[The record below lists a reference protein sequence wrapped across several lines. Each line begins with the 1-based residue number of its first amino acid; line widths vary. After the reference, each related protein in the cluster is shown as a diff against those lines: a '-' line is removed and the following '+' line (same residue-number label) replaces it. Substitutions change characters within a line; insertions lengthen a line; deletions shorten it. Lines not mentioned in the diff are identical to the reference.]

1 MKINS
6 EEKINNS
13 KTVDRGIL
21 KNLKSTYKYAKSGRK
36 YLWLFLITN
45 ILMTVIS
52 VVAPVLGAQ
61 RLLALTNNNYQ
72 KLLVIIFSIFTLE
85 ILRNF
90 SRLAYNYFYNKFY
103 YDVRR
108 NLQIE
113 LVRETLKI
121 TQQDLNTNSSGVFIE
136 RINGD
141 TDNLTDIFTSLI
153 DYISSIIG
161 NLGVLI
167 VVFFINW
174 ILGLIY
180 VGLMIVIILYNK
192 FASSV
197 NYKNRKAW
205 KKSRERTG
213 GFISEIVRGS
223 KDVKILDAEES
234 FLAKANEFMSET
246 NEVSYKYQRER
257 AILRL
262 FGGSIRDIGDLLVG
276 VFIFIFLKSGSLSV
290 ANAIIIYNYNDRI
303 LWTADWIEQI
313 FEIIKQFNLAA
324 NRIFGILEENE
335 FTKEQFGTK
344 KLKKFEGNIEF
355 KDVGFAYEK
364 DMPVLKNM
372 TFKIKANETI
382 GFVGPSGSGKTT
394 IFNLISALER
404 VNQGTITFDGIDIN
418 TLDKSSI
425 RGNLSVIS
433 QNAYI
438 FNMSILDNLKVIK
451 QNATEK
457 EIKEACQLACLDDFI
472 ETLPN
477 KYDTIVGEGGVT
489 LSGGQKQ
496 RLAIA
501 RALLL
506 KTEILLFD
514 EATSA
519 LDNETQTKIQEAI
532 SNLKGEYTILIIA
545 HRLST
550 VINADKIFVING
562 GKVEATG
569 SHKTLLK
576 TSPTYQKLYEKEAKE
591 IPKSTSLML

>member
-1 MKINS
+1 M
-6 EEKINNS
+6 EEVKNKES
-13 KTVDRGIL
+13 KTPNRSIW
-21 KNLKSTYKYAKSGRK
+21 KNFKSTYKYAKTGRK
-36 YLWLFLITN
+36 YLWLFLIIN
-45 ILMTVIS
+45 IIMTIGSVITPIL
-52 VVAPVLGAQ
+52 VAQ
-61 RLLALTNNNYQ
+61 RLLALTSNNYSR
-72 KLLVIIFSIFTLE
+72 LLVIIICIFIIE
-85 ILRNF
+85 IGNTF
-90 SRLAYNYFYNKFY
+90 CRLAYNYFYNKFY

-108 NLQIE
+108 NLQLE

-121 TQQDLNTNSSGVFIE
+121 TQKDLSDNSSGVFIE

-141 TDNLTDIFTSLI
+141 TDNLTDIFTSMI
-153 DYISSIIG
+153 DYFSCIIG
-161 NLGVLI
+161 SIGVLI
-167 VVFFINW
+167 TVFFINW

-180 VGLMIVIILYNK
+180 VTLMVIVFLYNK
-192 FASSV
+192 YASGI
-197 NYKNRKAW
+197 NYKNRKEW
-205 KKSRERTG
+205 RKSRERTG

-234 FLAKANEFMSET
+234 FLAKADEYMSET
-246 NEVSYKYQRER
+246 NKVSYKYQRQR
-257 AILRL
+257 AILRAL
-262 FGGSIRDIGDLLVG
+262 GSSIKDTGELVINSFNFMLLSLG
-276 VFIFIFLKSGSLSV
+276 ILSV
-290 ANAIIIYNYNDRI
+290 ASAIIIYNYNDRI

-324 NRIFGILEENE
+324 NRIFGILEEDE
-335 FTKEQFGTK
+335 FAKEKFGTK

-355 KDVGFAYEK
+355 KDVSFAYEENL
-364 DMPVLKNM
+364 PVLKNM
-372 TFKIKANETI
+372 NFKINANETI

-394 IFNLISALER
+394 IFNLISAIER
-404 VNQGTITFDGIDIN
+404 VNSGTITFDGIDIN
-418 TLDKSSI
+418 TLEKSSI

-438 FNMSILDNLKVIK
+438 FNMSIMDNLKVIK
-451 QNATEK
+451 KNATIK
-457 EIKEACQLACLDDFI
+457 EIKEACHLACLDDFI
-472 ETLPN
+472 EKLPN

-519 LDNETQTKIQEAI
+519 LDNETQTKIQQAI

-550 VINADKIFVING
+550 VIDADKIFVINNG
-562 GKVEATG
+562 VVEASG

-576 TSPTYQKLYEKEAKE
+576 TSKTYKKLYEKEASENKE
-591 IPKSTSLML
+591 TKQQN

>member
-1 MKINS
+1 M
-6 EEKINNS
+6 EEVKNKDT
-13 KTVDRGIL
+13 KTPNRSVW
-21 KNLKSTYKYAKSGRK
+21 KNFKSTYKYAKSGRK
-36 YLWLFLITN
+36 YLWLFLVTN
-45 ILMTVIS
+45 IVMTIIS
-52 VVAPVLGAQ
+52 VIAPILGAQ
-61 RLLALTNNNYQ
+61 KLLALTSNNYQ
-72 KLLVIIFSIFTLE
+72 KLLVIVLIVFGLE
-85 ILRNF
+85 IFRNF

-121 TQQDLNTNSSGVFIE
+121 TQKDLNNNSSGVFIE
-136 RINGD
+136 RINSD

-167 VVFFINW
+167 TVFFINW
-174 ILGLIY
+174 CLGLIY
-180 VGLMIVIILYNK
+180 VALMIIIIIYNK
-192 FASSV
+192 FASGI
-197 NYKNRKAW
+197 NYKNRKEW

-234 FLAKANEFMSET
+234 FLAKANEYMSET
-246 NEVSYKYQRER
+246 NKVSYKYQRQR

-262 FGGSIRDIGDLLVG
+262 FGGSIRDTGDLLVG
-276 VFIFIFLKSGSLSV
+276 VFIFMFLSIGSLSV
-290 ANAIIIYNYNDRI
+290 ESAIIIYNYNDRI

-324 NRIFGILEENE
+324 NRIFGILEEDE
-335 FTKEQFGTK
+335 FAKEQFGTK

-355 KDVGFAYEK
+355 KDVSFAYENNL
-364 DMPVLKNM
+364 PVLKNM
-372 TFKIKANETI
+372 DFKINANETI

-404 VNQGTITFDGIDIN
+404 VDKGLITFDGVDIS

-438 FNMSILDNLKVIK
+438 FNMSIMDNLKVIK
-451 QNATEK
+451 KNATVK
-457 EIKEACQLACLDDFI
+457 EIKEACHLACLDDFI

-514 EATSA
+514 DATSA

-550 VINADKIFVING
+550 IIDADKILVIND

-576 TSPTYQKLYEKEAKE
+576 TSKTYQKLYEKETNENNKTKDEAK
-591 IPKSTSLML
+591 

>member
-1 MKINS
+1 M
-6 EEKINNS
+6 EEVKNKES
-13 KTVDRGIL
+13 KTPNRSIW
-21 KNLKSTYKYAKSGRK
+21 KNFKSTYKYAKTGRK
-36 YLWLFLITN
+36 YLWLFLIIN
-45 ILMTVIS
+45 IIMTIGSVI
-52 VVAPVLGAQ
+52 APILVAQ
-61 RLLALTNNNYQ
+61 RLLALTSNNYSR
-72 KLLVIIFSIFTLE
+72 LLVIIICIFIIE
-85 ILRNF
+85 IGNTF
-90 SRLAYNYFYNKFY
+90 CRLAYNYFYNKFY

-108 NLQIE
+108 NLQLE

-121 TQQDLNTNSSGVFIE
+121 TQKDLSDNSSGVFIE

-141 TDNLTDIFTSLI
+141 TDNITDIFTSMI
-153 DYISSIIG
+153 DYFSCIIG
-161 NLGVLI
+161 SLGVLI
-167 VVFFINW
+167 TVFFINW

-180 VGLMIVIILYNK
+180 VTLMIIVFLYNK
-192 FASSV
+192 YASGI
-197 NYKNRKAW
+197 NYKNRKEW
-205 KKSRERTG
+205 RKSRERTG

-234 FLAKANEFMSET
+234 FLAKADEYMSET
-246 NEVSYKYQRER
+246 NKVSYKYQRQR
-257 AILRL
+257 AILRAL
-262 FGGSIRDIGDLLVG
+262 GSSIKDTGELVINS
-276 VFIFIFLKSGSLSV
+276 FIFMLLSLGILSV
-290 ANAIIIYNYNDRI
+290 ESAIIIYNYNDRI

-324 NRIFGILEENE
+324 NRIFGILEEDE
-335 FTKEQFGTK
+335 FAKEKFGTK

-355 KDVGFAYEK
+355 KDVSFAYEENL
-364 DMPVLKNM
+364 PVLKNM
-372 TFKIKANETI
+372 NFKINANETI

-394 IFNLISALER
+394 IFNLISAIER
-404 VNQGTITFDGIDIN
+404 VNSGTITFDGIDIN
-418 TLDKSSI
+418 TLEKSSI

-438 FNMSILDNLKVIK
+438 FNMSIMDNLKVIK
-451 QNATEK
+451 KNATIK
-457 EIKEACQLACLDDFI
+457 EIKEACHLACLDDFI
-472 ETLPN
+472 EKLPN

-519 LDNETQTKIQEAI
+519 LDNETQTKIQQAI

-550 VINADKIFVING
+550 IIDADKIFVINNG
-562 GKVEATG
+562 IVEATG

-576 TSPTYQKLYEKEAKE
+576 TSKTYKKLYEKEASENKE
-591 IPKSTSLML
+591 TKQQN

>member
-1 MKINS
+1 M
-6 EEKINNS
+6 EEVKNKES
-13 KTVDRGIL
+13 KTPNRSIW
-21 KNLKSTYKYAKSGRK
+21 KNFKSTYKYAKTGRK
-36 YLWLFLITN
+36 YLWLFLIIN
-45 ILMTVIS
+45 IIMTIGSVI
-52 VVAPVLGAQ
+52 APILVAQ
-61 RLLALTNNNYQ
+61 RLLALTSNNYSR
-72 KLLVIIFSIFTLE
+72 LLVIIICIFIIE
-85 ILRNF
+85 IGNTF
-90 SRLAYNYFYNKFY
+90 CRLAYNYFYNKFY

-108 NLQIE
+108 NLQLE

-121 TQQDLNTNSSGVFIE
+121 TQKDLSDNSSGVFIE

-141 TDNLTDIFTSLI
+141 TDNLTDIFTSMI
-153 DYISSIIG
+153 DYFSCIIG
-161 NLGVLI
+161 SIGVLI
-167 VVFFINW
+167 TVFFINW

-180 VGLMIVIILYNK
+180 VTLMVIVFLYNK
-192 FASSV
+192 YASSI
-197 NYKNRKAW
+197 NYKNRKEW
-205 KKSRERTG
+205 RKSRERTG

-234 FLAKANEFMSET
+234 FLAKADEYMSET
-246 NEVSYKYQRER
+246 NKVSYKYQRQR
-257 AILRL
+257 AILRAL
-262 FGGSIRDIGDLLVG
+262 GSSIKDTGELVINS
-276 VFIFIFLKSGSLSV
+276 FIFMLLSLGILSV
-290 ANAIIIYNYNDRI
+290 ASAIIIYNYNDRI

-324 NRIFGILEENE
+324 NRIFGILEEDE
-335 FTKEQFGTK
+335 FTKEKFGTK

-355 KDVGFAYEK
+355 KDVSFAYEENL
-364 DMPVLKNM
+364 PVLKNM
-372 TFKIKANETI
+372 NFKINANETI

-394 IFNLISALER
+394 IFNLISAIER
-404 VNQGTITFDGIDIN
+404 VNSGTITFDGIDIN
-418 TLDKSSI
+418 TLEKSSI

-438 FNMSILDNLKVIK
+438 FNMSIMDNLKVIK
-451 QNATEK
+451 KNATIK
-457 EIKEACQLACLDDFI
+457 EIKEACHLACLDDFI
-472 ETLPN
+472 EKLPN

-519 LDNETQTKIQEAI
+519 LDNETQTKIQQAI

-550 VINADKIFVING
+550 VIDADKIFVINNG
-562 GKVEATG
+562 VVEATG

-576 TSPTYQKLYEKEAKE
+576 TSKTYKKLYEKEASENKE
-591 IPKSTSLML
+591 AKQQN

>member
-1 MKINS
+1 M
-6 EEKINNS
+6 EEVKNKES
-13 KTVDRGIL
+13 KTPNRSIW
-21 KNLKSTYKYAKSGRK
+21 KNFKSTYKYAKTGRK
-36 YLWLFLITN
+36 YLWLFLIIN
-45 ILMTVIS
+45 IIMTIGSVI
-52 VVAPVLGAQ
+52 APILVAQ
-61 RLLALTNNNYQ
+61 RLLALTSNNYSR
-72 KLLVIIFSIFTLE
+72 LLVIIICIFIIE
-85 ILRNF
+85 IGNTF
-90 SRLAYNYFYNKFY
+90 CRLAYNYFYNKFY

-108 NLQIE
+108 NLQLE

-121 TQQDLNTNSSGVFIE
+121 TQKDLSDNSSGVFIE

-141 TDNLTDIFTSLI
+141 TDNLTDIFTSMI
-153 DYISSIIG
+153 DYFSCIIG
-161 NLGVLI
+161 SIGVLI
-167 VVFFINW
+167 TVFFINW

-180 VGLMIVIILYNK
+180 VTLMVIVFLYNK
-192 FASSV
+192 YASGI
-197 NYKNRKAW
+197 NYKNRKEW
-205 KKSRERTG
+205 RKSRERTG

-234 FLAKANEFMSET
+234 FLAKADEYMSET
-246 NEVSYKYQRER
+246 NKVSYKYQRQR
-257 AILRL
+257 AILRAL
-262 FGGSIRDIGDLLVG
+262 GSSIKDTGELVINS
-276 VFIFIFLKSGSLSV
+276 FIFMLLSLGILSV
-290 ANAIIIYNYNDRI
+290 ASAIIIYNYNDRI

-324 NRIFGILEENE
+324 NRIFGILEEDE
-335 FTKEQFGTK
+335 FAKEKFGTK

-355 KDVGFAYEK
+355 KDVSFAYEENL
-364 DMPVLKNM
+364 PVLKNM
-372 TFKIKANETI
+372 NFKINANETI

-394 IFNLISALER
+394 IFNLISAIER
-404 VNQGTITFDGIDIN
+404 VNSGTITFDGIDIN
-418 TLDKSSI
+418 ALEKSSI

-438 FNMSILDNLKVIK
+438 FNMSIMDNLKVIK
-451 QNATEK
+451 KNATIK
-457 EIKEACQLACLDDFI
+457 EIKEACHLACLDDFI
-472 ETLPN
+472 EKLPN

-519 LDNETQTKIQEAI
+519 LDNETQTKIQQAI

-550 VINADKIFVING
+550 VIDADKIFVINNG
-562 GKVEATG
+562 VVEATG

-576 TSPTYQKLYEKEAKE
+576 TSKTYKKLYEKEASENKE
-591 IPKSTSLML
+591 TKQQN

>member
-1 MKINS
+1 M
-6 EEKINNS
+6 EEVKNKDT
-13 KTVDRGIL
+13 KTPNRSVW
-21 KNLKSTYKYAKSGRK
+21 KNFKSTYKYAKSGRK
-36 YLWLFLITN
+36 YLWLFLVIN
-45 ILMTVIS
+45 IIMTIGSVI
-52 VVAPVLGAQ
+52 APILVAQ
-61 RLLALTNNNYQ
+61 RLLALTSNNYS
-72 KLLVIIFSIFTLE
+72 KLLIVVICIFIIE
-85 ILRNF
+85 IGNNF
-90 SRLAYNYFYNKFY
+90 CRLAYNYFYNKFY

-121 TQQDLNTNSSGVFIE
+121 TQKDLNNNSSGVFIE
-136 RINGD
+136 RINSD

-153 DYISSIIG
+153 DYISCIIG
-161 NLGVLI
+161 NFGVLI
-167 VVFFINW
+167 TVFFINW
-174 ILGLIY
+174 VLGLIY
-180 VGLMIVIILYNK
+180 TILMVIVFLYNK
-192 FASSV
+192 YASGI
-197 NYKNRKAW
+197 NYKNRKEW
-205 KKSRERTG
+205 RKSRERTG

-234 FLAKANEFMSET
+234 FLAKANDYMAET
-246 NEVSYKYQRER
+246 NKISYKYQSQR
-257 AILRL
+257 AILRA
-262 FGGSIRDIGDLLVG
+262 FGNSVKDTGELVLNA
-276 VFIFIFLKSGSLSV
+276 FIFMFLSIGSLSV
-290 ANAIIIYNYNDRI
+290 ESAIIIYNYNDRI

-324 NRIFGILEENE
+324 NRIFGILEEDE
-335 FTKEQFGTK
+335 FAKEQFGTK

-355 KDVGFAYEK
+355 KDVSFAYENNL
-364 DMPVLKNM
+364 PVLKNM
-372 TFKIKANETI
+372 DFKINANETI

-404 VNQGTITFDGIDIN
+404 VDKGLITFDGVDIN

-438 FNMSILDNLKVIK
+438 FNMSIMDNLKVIK
-451 QNATEK
+451 KNATVK
-457 EIKEACQLACLDDFI
+457 EIKEACHLAWLDDFI

-550 VINADKIFVING
+550 VIDADKIFVIND

-569 SHKTLLK
+569 SHKMLLK
-576 TSPTYQKLYEKEAKE
+576 TSKTYQKLYEKETNENNKTKDEAK
-591 IPKSTSLML
+591 

>member
-1 MKINS
+1 MKASN
-6 EEKINNS
+6 EEKTKNS
-13 KTVDRGIL
+13 KTADRGIL
-21 KNLKSTYKYAKSGRK
+21 KNLKSTYKYAKKGRK

-45 ILMTVIS
+45 ILMTIIS

-121 TQQDLNTNSSGVFIE
+121 TQKDLNTNSSGVFIE

-167 VVFFINW
+167 AVFFINW
-174 ILGLIY
+174 LLGLIY

-192 FASSV
+192 FASSI

-246 NEVSYKYQRER
+246 SDVSYKYQRER

-262 FGGSIRDIGDLLVG
+262 FGGSIRDIGDLLIG

-335 FTKEQFGTK
+335 FTKEHFGTK
-344 KLKKFEGNIEF
+344 KLKKFAGNIEF
-355 KDVGFAYEK
+355 KDVCFAYEK

-372 TFKIKANETI
+372 NFKIKANETI

-404 VNQGTITFDGIDIN
+404 VNQGIITFDGVDIN

-438 FNMSILDNLKVIK
+438 FNMSIMDNLKVIK
-451 QNATEK
+451 QNATEE
-457 EIKEACQLACLDDFI
+457 EIKEACHLACLDDFI

-550 VINADKIFVING
+550 VIDADKIFVISDG
-562 GKVEATG
+562 TVEASG
-569 SHKTLLK
+569 SHRTLLK

-591 IPKSTSLML
+591 TAKSPSLVA

>member
-1 MKINS
+1 M
-6 EEKINNS
+6 EEVKNKES
-13 KTVDRGIL
+13 KTPNRSIW
-21 KNLKSTYKYAKSGRK
+21 KNFKSTYKYAKTGRK
-36 YLWLFLITN
+36 YLWLFLIIN
-45 ILMTVIS
+45 IIMTIGSVI
-52 VVAPVLGAQ
+52 APILVAQ
-61 RLLALTNNNYQ
+61 RLLALTSNNYSR
-72 KLLVIIFSIFTLE
+72 LLVIIICIFIIE
-85 ILRNF
+85 IGNTF
-90 SRLAYNYFYNKFY
+90 CRLAYNYFYNKFY

-108 NLQIE
+108 NLQLE

-121 TQQDLNTNSSGVFIE
+121 TQKDLSDNSSGVFIE

-141 TDNLTDIFTSLI
+141 TDNLTDIFTSMI
-153 DYISSIIG
+153 DYFSCIIG
-161 NLGVLI
+161 SLGVLI
-167 VVFFINW
+167 TVFFINW

-180 VGLMIVIILYNK
+180 VTLMVIVFLYNK
-192 FASSV
+192 YASGI
-197 NYKNRKAW
+197 NYKNRKEW
-205 KKSRERTG
+205 RKSRERTG

-234 FLAKANEFMSET
+234 FLAKADEYMSET
-246 NEVSYKYQRER
+246 NKVSYKYQRQR
-257 AILRL
+257 AILRAL
-262 FGGSIRDIGDLLVG
+262 GSSIKDTGELVINS
-276 VFIFIFLKSGSLSV
+276 FIFMLLSLGILSV
-290 ANAIIIYNYNDRI
+290 ASAIIIYNYNDRI

-324 NRIFGILEENE
+324 NRIFGILEEDE
-335 FTKEQFGTK
+335 FAKEKFGTK

-355 KDVGFAYEK
+355 KDVSFAYEENL
-364 DMPVLKNM
+364 PVLKNM
-372 TFKIKANETI
+372 NFKINANETI

-394 IFNLISALER
+394 IFNLISAIER
-404 VNQGTITFDGIDIN
+404 VNSGTITFDGIDIN
-418 TLDKSSI
+418 ALEKSSI

-438 FNMSILDNLKVIK
+438 FNMSIMDNLKVIK
-451 QNATEK
+451 KNATIK
-457 EIKEACQLACLDDFI
+457 EIKEACHLACLDDFI
-472 ETLPN
+472 EKLPN

-519 LDNETQTKIQEAI
+519 LDNETQTKIQQAI

-550 VINADKIFVING
+550 VIDADKIFVINNG
-562 GKVEATG
+562 VVEATG

-576 TSPTYQKLYEKEAKE
+576 TSKTYKKLYEKEASENKE
-591 IPKSTSLML
+591 TKQQN

>member
-1 MKINS
+1 MKINN

-591 IPKSTSLML
+591 IPKSTSLMS

>member
-1 MKINS
+1 M
-6 EEKINNS
+6 
-13 KTVDRGIL
+13 
-21 KNLKSTYKYAKSGRK
+21 
-36 YLWLFLITN
+36 
-45 ILMTVIS
+45 
-52 VVAPVLGAQ
+52 
-61 RLLALTNNNYQ
+61 
-72 KLLVIIFSIFTLE
+72 
-85 ILRNF
+85 
-90 SRLAYNYFYNKFY
+90 
-103 YDVRR
+103 
-108 NLQIE
+108 QIE

-121 TQQDLNTNSSGVFIE
+121 TQKDLNNNSSGVFIE
-136 RINGD
+136 RINSD

-153 DYISSIIG
+153 DYISCIIG

-167 VVFFINW
+167 TVFFINW
-174 ILGLIY
+174 VLGLIY
-180 VGLMIVIILYNK
+180 TILMVIVFLYNK
-192 FASSV
+192 YASGI
-197 NYKNRKAW
+197 NYKNRKEW
-205 KKSRERTG
+205 RKSRERTG

-234 FLAKANEFMSET
+234 FLAKANDYMAET
-246 NEVSYKYQRER
+246 NKVSYKYQRQR
-257 AILRL
+257 AILRA
-262 FGGSIRDIGDLLVG
+262 FGSSIKDTGELVLNA
-276 VFIFIFLKSGSLSV
+276 FIFMFLSLGSLSV
-290 ANAIIIYNYNDRI
+290 ESAIIIYNYNDRI

-313 FEIIKQFNLAA
+313 FEIVKQFNLAA
-324 NRIFGILEENE
+324 NRIFGILEEEE
-335 FTKEQFGTK
+335 FVKEHFGTK

-355 KDVGFAYEK
+355 KDVSFAYEEN
-364 DMPVLKNM
+364 MPVLKNM
-372 TFKIKANETI
+372 NFKINANETI

-394 IFNLISALER
+394 IFNLISAIER
-404 VNQGTITFDGIDIN
+404 VNKGTITFDGVDIN

-451 QNATEK
+451 KNATLK
-457 EIKEACQLACLDDFI
+457 EIKEVCHLACLDDFI
-472 ETLPN
+472 ESLPN

-519 LDNETQTKIQEAI
+519 LDNETQTKIQQAI

-550 VINADKIFVING
+550 IIDADKIFVINDG
-562 GKVEATG
+562 AVEATG
-569 SHKTLLK
+569 CHKTLLK
-576 TSPTYQKLYEKEAKE
+576 TSKTYQKLYEKEISENKE
-591 IPKSTSLML
+591 SSI